1 MFNITGNIKKSIND
15 LEDSWKQT
23 KPQLK
28 NQMLEENKDNPLGVM
43 RAIKELD
50 DIQQRL
56 TNLLSD
62 TFSEAER
69 VKEMYQFAQA
79 VKESHEY
86 QQSKR
91 KKK

>member
-1 MFNITGNIKKSIND
+1 MCNITQSINN
-15 LEDSWKQT
+15 LEDSCKQT

-43 RAIKELD
+43 RAIREMN
-50 DIQQRL
+50 DIQQQL

-62 TFSEAER
+62 TFFEAER
-69 VKEMYQFAQA
+69 VKEMYQFNQA